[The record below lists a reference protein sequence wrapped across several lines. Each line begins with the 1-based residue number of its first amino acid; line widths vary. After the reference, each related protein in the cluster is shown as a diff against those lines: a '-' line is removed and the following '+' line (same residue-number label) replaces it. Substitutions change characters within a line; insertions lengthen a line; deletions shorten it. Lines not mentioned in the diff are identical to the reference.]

1 MDVSLSWKGFAVPAA
16 LAVMFSGSL
25 AIRAS
30 AADLRDLPVASQSA
44 PVPSFFDQWAATA
57 DEARATQPHWMTPL
71 ATVTPRLE
79 QEFRYDQFFQHRGD
93 GADLTVFDGGKG
105 LELIPTTTNEILL
118 NLPAYTDR
126 ELRGRNTHGWS
137 DDNFLTIKQRFISAN
152 EENGNYIVT
161 GFLGF
166 QAPTGDRNFTL
177 DSWVITPTLAAGKGW
192 GDFDIQATVGV
203 PIPLSHEREIG
214 TSVVTNVTF
223 QYHLFKY
230 FWPELEFNHTHWF
243 DGARAG
249 RDQLYL
255 TAGVIFGRF
264 EIAPKVNFIIG
275 AGYQTSI
282 GPKFILAPAITPL
295 YDHAVLVTSRITF

>member
-1 MDVSLSWKGFAVPAA
+1 MDFPLSWKDFALPAA
-16 LAVMFSGSL
+16 TAIALCAFPAVQ
-25 AIRAS
+25 AS

-44 PVPSFFDQWAATA
+44 PVPGFFDRWAAAA

-93 GADLTVFDGGKG
+93 GADITVFDGGKG
-105 LELIPTTTNEILL
+105 LELIPTPTNEILL

-126 ELRGRNTHGWS
+126 ELRGKNTHGWS

-152 EENGNYIVT
+152 EENGNYIVS

-166 QAPTGDRNFTL
+166 QAPTGDASYTNNA
-177 DSWVITPTLAAGKGW
+177 WVITPTLAAGKGW

-223 QYHLFKY
+223 QYHLLKY
-230 FWPELEFNHTHWF
+230 LWPELEFNYTHWF
-243 DGARAG
+243 DGERGG

-282 GPKFILAPAITPL
+282 GPKLILSPAITPV
-295 YDHAVLVTSRITF
+295 YDHAVLLTTRITF

>member
-1 MDVSLSWKGFAVPAA
+1 MTFSMRWKSLALPAA
-16 LAVMFSGSL
+16 TVTVLCGSPI
-25 AIRAS
+25 ARAS
-30 AADLRDLPVASQSA
+30 AADLRDLAIAPQTA
-44 PVPSFFDQWAATA
+44 PVPSFLDQWSATA

-79 QEFRYDQFFQHRGD
+79 QEFRYDQSFQHRGD
-93 GADLTVFDGGKG
+93 GADVTVFDGGKG
-105 LELIPTTTNEILL
+105 LELIPTPTNEILL

-126 ELRGRNTHGWS
+126 ELRGKNTHGWS

-152 EENGNYIVT
+152 EENGNYIVS

-166 QAPTGDRNFTL
+166 QAPTGDASYTNNA
-177 DSWVITPTLAAGKGW
+177 WVITPTLAAGKGW

-230 FWPELEFNHTHWF
+230 FWPEIEFNHTHWF
-243 DGARAG
+243 DGARGG

-255 TAGVIFGRF
+255 TAGVILGRF
-264 EIAPKVNFIIG
+264 EIAPKVNFIVG

-282 GPKFILAPAITPL
+282 GPKLILSPAITPV

>member
-1 MDVSLSWKGFAVPAA
+1 MDFPLSWKGFALPAA
-16 LAVMFSGSL
+16 TAIALCAFPAVQ
-25 AIRAS
+25 AS
-30 AADLRDLPVASQSA
+30 AADLRDLPMASQSA
-44 PVPSFFDQWAATA
+44 PVPGFFDQWAAAA

-93 GADLTVFDGGKG
+93 GADITVFDGGKG
-105 LELIPTTTNEILL
+105 LELIPTPTNEILL
-118 NLPAYTDR
+118 NLPAYNDR
-126 ELRGRNTHGWS
+126 ELRGKNTHGWS

-152 EENGNYIVT
+152 EENGNYIVS

-166 QAPTGDRNFTL
+166 QAPTGDASYTNNA
-177 DSWVITPTLAAGKGW
+177 WVITPTLAAGEGW

-230 FWPELEFNHTHWF
+230 LWPELEFNYTHWF
-243 DGARAG
+243 DGERGG

-264 EIAPKVNFIIG
+264 EIAPKINFIIG

-282 GPKFILAPAITPL
+282 GPKLILSPAITPV
-295 YDHAVLVTSRITF
+295 YDHAVLLTTRITF